1 MKRISFGLL
10 ILASFVAMT
19 ASFADQK
26 PSSNQ
31 EPKERLWLQ
40 QFVGEWT
47 LSSELTMPGSE
58 EAPIKSKGLM
68 KSRMLGDVWVVLESS
83 GEVDG
88 KIVTAVQTIG
98 FNSARAKYVATW
110 VGSVTDH
117 MWMSEGALEGNTLV
131 LETEGPS
138 VFEEGKRA
146 KYRDTYEFQRDDYI
160 VQRSTTLNDKGEWV
174 PYMTSEYRRQK

>member
-47 LSSELTMPGSE
+47 LSSELTMPGSV

-68 KSRMLGDVWVVLESS
+68 ESRMLRADQLRVWDRL
-83 GEVDG
+83 
-88 KIVTAVQTIG
+88 
-98 FNSARAKYVATW
+98 RACLT
-110 VGSVTDH
+110 
-117 MWMSEGALEGNTLV
+117 
-131 LETEGPS
+131 P
-138 VFEEGKRA
+138 
-146 KYRDTYEFQRDDYI
+146 
-160 VQRSTTLNDKGEWV
+160 
-174 PYMTSEYRRQK
+174 